1 MNDKNFD
8 SLKNL
13 KAPESW
19 IENAINI
26 PNAQE
31 KPKPVF
37 FLRYSRSLASVAC
50 LVLVCIITLIIALDR
65 DENVLTIEPSYETV
79 TTDATVNNETQNFTD
94 ATESIA
100 SENEKPTTNSNRE
113 NGGAPFEGTIDNDSS
128 ANKPTSPSQNPD
140 SEPSSSGGSSSIE
153 PTQAPVIKPTNLP
166 TVKPTKPSTEKPP
179 TKPTDDPQ
187 EPVLPGDPG
196 DPGEPPTDGEGV
208 SPGIPDSNVFYTSF
222 STRYLD
228 SSMQIYCSVQ
238 DPDGNLVVNYDQ
250 ATVYNTDKYLAYV
263 SYTLPSYAITKSG
276 TYYCNFYTAYGE
288 YICSS
293 SIYVQV

>member
-94 ATESIA
+94 ATESVI
-100 SENEKPTTNSNRE
+100 SETNKPTTSNGE

-128 ANKPTSPSQNPD
+128 ANKPTT
-140 SEPSSSGGSSSIE
+140 
-153 PTQAPVIKPTNLP
+153 PTQKPNSDPTSSNETDVSPTESPVIKPTNLP
-166 TVKPTKPSTEKPP
+166 TVKPTKPPTEKPSVRP
-179 TKPTDDPQ
+179 PDEDSPNNPQ
-187 EPVLPGDPG
+187 SPGSPGDPY
-196 DPGEPPTDGEGV
+196 EPPTEGEEAT
-208 SPGIPDSNVFYTSF
+208 PGIPDSNVFYTSF

-238 DPDGNLVVNYDQ
+238 GPDGNLVVNYDQ

-276 TYYCNFYTAYGE
+276 RYYCNFYTANGE
-288 YICSS
+288 HICSS
-293 SIYVQV
+293 SIYVQI